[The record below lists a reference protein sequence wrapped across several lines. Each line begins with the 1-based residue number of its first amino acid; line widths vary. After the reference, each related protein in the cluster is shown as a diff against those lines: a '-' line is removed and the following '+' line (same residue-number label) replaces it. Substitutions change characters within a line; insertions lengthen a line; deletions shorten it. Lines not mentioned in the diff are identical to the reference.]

1 MDGNGRWA
9 KRRHLPRIAGH
20 RAGVAAVRS
29 TIETAARIGIPALT
43 LYSFSTENWKR
54 PKSEVSFLM
63 NLLRRYLMM
72 ELPTMMENNIRL
84 QYIGRQYEL
93 PQEVQERMAWA
104 RESTEK
110 NTGMVL
116 TLALNY
122 SSRTELVDCF
132 NALAREA
139 SRNGGLD
146 HMRVDEKR
154 YRAAPLH
161 PRTARARPADSD
173 QRRDAA
179 EQFPFCGRQPT
190 PRFSSRTPLARLSR
204 QLNCWKRSRPSRSA
218 SVASADSSAT
228 DTPRETSPDRGHPD
242 SPCRHLAL
250 FKAPLWLFTLLVF
263 GVAVLA
269 AHEYFG
275 IVKAQGFRPFAVD
288 QLCFV

>member
-1 MDGNGRWA
+1 LRATVPAGLNRKEAEIFSRLDPERLPHHVAIIMDGNGRWA

-20 RAGVAAVRS
+20 RSGVAAVRS

-84 QYIGRQYEL
+84 QYIGRQWEL

-122 SSRTELVDCF
+122 GSRTEMVDAF

-146 HMRVDEKR
+146 HMKVDEKAIAQHLYTR
-154 YRAAPLH
+154 GLPELDLLIRTSGEMRVSNFLLWQISYAELVITPTLWPDFKKPQFYAALEEYAKRH
-161 PRTARARPADSD
+161 
-173 QRRDAA
+173 RR
-179 EQFPFCGRQPT
+179 
-190 PRFSSRTPLARLSR
+190 
-204 QLNCWKRSRPSRSA
+204 
-218 SVASADSSAT
+218 
-228 DTPRETSPDRGHPD
+228 
-242 SPCRHLAL
+242 
-250 FKAPLWLFTLLVF
+250 F
-263 GVAVLA
+263 GGV
-269 AHEYFG
+269 
-275 IVKAQGFRPFAVD
+275 
-288 QLCFV
+288 